1 MTLPMLIA
9 DPDTLA
15 ALRSLSAEVAA
26 MRAALE
32 RVTMQPA
39 PEDVSVKEAADM
51 IRMSTDTVLRAIK
64 AGYVEAEG
72 EGTRRRVN
80 VASLRAH
87 FRRRIAAGELESK
100 GAGKVRIR

>member
-32 RVTMQPA
+32 RVTLQPA
-39 PEDVSVKEAADM
+39 PEWVSVAEAA
-51 IRMSTDTVLRAIK
+51 RMEGVSADTI
-64 AGYVEAEG
+64 
-72 EGTRRRVN
+72 
-80 VASLRAH
+80 
-87 FRRRIAAGELESK
+87 RRRIAAGELESK
-100 GAGKVRIR
+100 GAGKARNVRVR